1 MRSVIPALLD
11 CAQYA
16 VGAPGDTTAMQREL
30 MAHGPFEV
38 GFEVFSD
45 FGVIISILYQD
56 CLVLSFSS

>member
-1 MRSVIPALLD
+1 MRSVIPVLLD

-45 FGVIISILYQD
+45 FGVIIPISYQD
-56 CLVLSFSS
+56 